1 MNENERKDPMELLK
15 YIEMQES
22 LDRRE
27 QVFEKLDN
35 RESLDFKTAARE
47 VAQQMEGDFTGVDL
61 REKCES
67 LNIRPKSIY
76 AWGSFIAGLRRS
88 GLIEETG
95 EWRMTKTEKRNPSRS
110 PVYRR
115 VR

>member
-1 MNENERKDPMELLK
+1 MELLK